1 MDNNNFNQPN
11 YDGQNAYQQNQQ
23 GQFQQG
29 QYQQNQQGQYQ
40 QNQQGQFQQNPQ
52 YGYNNPQGSGDG
64 HGLAVASL
72 VLGIVSI
79 VFWFFGAGSI
89 VGLISGVIG
98 LVCASSAKKRGTEGG
113 IQTAGFVCSLIG
125 VIGSSLIFVA
135 CIACVGAL
143 GTAEMFTY

>member
-11 YDGQNAYQQNQQ
+11 YDGQNAY
-23 GQFQQG
+23 
-29 QYQQNQQGQYQ
+29 
-40 QNQQGQFQQNPQ
+40 QQNPQ